1 MKKDSAYNGTSIGFV
16 TNTSE
21 GSLLDSHNLGQAF
34 SGASSLLDRTLGS
47 RDFSALRNLNIIDRI
62 PGKHL
67 MAAFLVS
74 AAAITVTEPEII
86 GAAAGD
92 FSRAR
97 AEALQ
102 GNKHCGPE
110 QTCTGIE
117 RLGEFSGNI
126 ERRFEQGYR
135 DGLKKTL
142 GAGTLAQ

>member
-21 GSLLDSHNLGQAF
+21 DSLLDSHNLGQAF

-110 QTCTGIE
+110 QTCTRIE

>member
-86 GAAAGD
+86 GAVAGD